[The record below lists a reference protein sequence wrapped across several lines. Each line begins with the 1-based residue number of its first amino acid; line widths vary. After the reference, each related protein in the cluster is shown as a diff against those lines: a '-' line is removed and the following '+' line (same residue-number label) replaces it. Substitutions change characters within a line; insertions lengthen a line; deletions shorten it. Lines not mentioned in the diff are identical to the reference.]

1 MVSFLSRRKNLED
14 QDKIKNLSFLS
25 FRLLNKTGKK
35 LLQLFAALFLSEQAK
50 KKTNKSSSTF
60 PSTFSP
66 PSAIARQQT

>member
-50 KKTNKSSSTF
+50 KKNKQIIKYISFYFLSS
-60 PSTFSP
+60 
-66 PSAIARQQT
+66 